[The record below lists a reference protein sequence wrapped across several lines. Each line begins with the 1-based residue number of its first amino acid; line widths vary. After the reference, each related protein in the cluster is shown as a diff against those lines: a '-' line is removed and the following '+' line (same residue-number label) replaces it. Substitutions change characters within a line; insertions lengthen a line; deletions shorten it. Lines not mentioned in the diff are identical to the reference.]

1 MIGRLRG
8 TLVAKGP
15 DAVVLDVGGVGY
27 EVAVTP
33 RALAELP
40 GVGEDAVVHTHL
52 HVREDQ
58 LAVFG
63 FATSDERD
71 LFRLLL
77 GASGVGPKVAM
88 GICATFG
95 PDELRRAVLADDTDA
110 LQAVPGIGKRSAQKL
125 ILELRPR
132 LDVPDGELPGGAGSV
147 LAEVR
152 EALEGLGYQLA
163 EIRSVVATLP
173 ADGTVEDL
181 VRTAL
186 RSLGKE
192 RQA

>member
-8 TLVAKGP
+8 TLVTKGP
-15 DAVVLDVGGVGY
+15 ATVTLDVAGVGY
-27 EVAVTP
+27 QVAVTP
-33 RALAELP
+33 RALADLP
-40 GVGEDAVVHTHL
+40 GIGEEAVVHTHL

-58 LAVFG
+58 LGLYG
-63 FATSDERD
+63 FPSGDERD

-88 GICATFG
+88 AICATFA

-132 LDVPDGELPGGAGSV
+132 LDVPDGELPGDAGSA

-152 EALEGLGYQLA
+152 EALEGLGYQPV
-163 EIRSVVATLP
+163 EIRSVVATLD
-173 ADGTVEDL
+173 ADGKVEDL
-181 VRTAL
+181 VREAL

-192 RQA
+192 RQR

>member
-152 EALEGLGYQLA
+152 EALEGLGYQPA

-173 ADGTVEDL
+173 PDGTVEDL